1 MQLLKWIFHRKI
13 VTNSLVLPHKKVR
26 IPECVLFITVVI
38 ILQYFERRD
47 NSGRNI
53 LDGGYEVVFV
63 AGVDSQCRNMIL
75 KYCEEEGI
83 RGFFLPH
90 VGDNRYRK
98 LCNSS

>member
-1 MQLLKWIFHRKI
+1 MCDRFI
-13 VTNSLVLPHKKVR
+13 LVLPHKKVR
-26 IPECVLFITVVI
+26 IPECVLLFV

-47 NSGRNI
+47 NSDRNI

-90 VGDNRYRK
+90 IGDDRYLK
-98 LCNSS
+98 LCNSL